1 MGVNIRKNYI
11 LNIRHL
17 SEHGRKAVVALNGVE
32 ITQRFIQSCPA
43 DKKFDNNL
51 ANATNVFL
59 KCISKGELPVSSSWG
74 AFTFQVP
81 NREGSETSS
90 GKEAG
95 KEHGYVRHFS
105 VVADPPWKDG
115 FCNKRMSDTKVK
127 GWE

>member
-1 MGVNIRKNYI
+1 MVSCFRRGYI
-11 LNIRHL
+11 LFFSLVLILEKKINISNICNF

-90 GKEAG
+90 GKGASRG
-95 KEHGYVRHFS
+95 R
-105 VVADPPWKDG
+105 
-115 FCNKRMSDTKVK
+115 
-127 GWE
+127 